1 MVFQNGNRLFEILV
15 QYKGDMI
22 AVVNGLNVGNYIQVL
37 LVDGSVFEGEI
48 VSLGVNHMIV
58 DDVRAFGDMIGIE
71 YKYIVDIRVR

>member
-1 MVFQNGNRLFEILV
+1 MS
-15 QYKGDMI
+15 

-58 DDVRAFGDMIGIE
+58 DDVRAFGDMISIE

>member
-1 MVFQNGNRLFEILV
+1 MS
-15 QYKGDMI
+15 
-22 AVVNGLNVGNYIQVL
+22 AVVNGLNVGDYIQVL